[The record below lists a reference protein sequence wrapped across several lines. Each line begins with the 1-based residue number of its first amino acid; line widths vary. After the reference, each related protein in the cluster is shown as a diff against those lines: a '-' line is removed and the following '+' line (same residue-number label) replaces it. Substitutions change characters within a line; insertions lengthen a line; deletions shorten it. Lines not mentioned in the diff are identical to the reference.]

1 MSTKLHSRI
10 RDSGRNENDEGLGRQ
25 SRRIQAKLLLR
36 RTVLHTPKLV
46 RDTSE
51 LLAGSEN
58 TRLQVKIQI
67 PPTAQPPPK
76 SNFPQSLGM
85 QL

>member
-1 MSTKLHSRI
+1 MMKVW
-10 RDSGRNENDEGLGRQ
+10 EGKV
-25 SRRIQAKLLLR
+25 RRSKQR
-36 RTVLHTPKLV
+36 RTVLRTPKLI

-67 PPTAQPPPK
+67 SPTAQPPPK
-76 SNFPQSLGM
+76 SNCPQSLGM

>member
-1 MSTKLHSRI
+1 MVKI
-10 RDSGRNENDEGLGRQ
+10 WEGKVGG
-25 SRRIQAKLLLR
+25 IQAKLLLR
-36 RTVLHTPKLV
+36 CTVLGTPELEMV
-46 RDTSE
+46 RDACG

-67 PPTAQPPPK
+67 PRTAQPPPK
-76 SNFPQSLGM
+76 SNCPQSLGM